1 MSSPPLRA
9 LFKNFPPVLLSL
21 LASLVAIAVAWG
33 VQVTRLEALE
43 KELKQVREQ
52 LGSHEESEQ
61 LENIA
66 TKVENQLADI
76 ERTLNR
82 IEARAGRR

>member
-1 MSSPPLRA
+1 MSLPPLKA
-9 LFKNFPPVLLSL
+9 LFKNFPPILLSL
-21 LASLVAIAVAWG
+21 LTSLIAIAVAWG

-43 KELKQVREQ
+43 KEHKQVREQ
-52 LGSHEESEQ
+52 LGSHEKSDQ
-61 LENIA
+61 LENMA

-82 IEARAGRR
+82 IEARASRR